1 MLFTVVTVVCW
12 PVRCQHN
19 KTRNIYLLTV
29 LPYPN
34 PIPDLHPSWSGGDDV
49 RPALELAED
58 QINRNS
64 SLLPN
69 HTLHLVHVD
78 GGCQR
83 VTTLVVSFMEKAFQ
97 KERVTG
103 IVGPGCSIST
113 FFLGSLT
120 NETKLSLVNV
130 HGGGSPTLA
139 DRTLY
144 PYMLGTLGSTDNY
157 VEALLYLMREAAW
170 EKVAVLYDDSR
181 VYFTN
186 TKRLLVNMTSVSFLF
201 PVSNISIPLRAIQD
215 QGLRVTFVL
224 CPLYLARQILCLAYN
239 KSMIYGNYQWV
250 FMDRIFDEMIQPIEF
265 VYDRVPYNCSM
276 DNMKDVLKNALLMSY
291 KLTPFNDSG
300 IISNITHDDYLE
312 YYEQYRKRYNSQP
325 PRFNGQKNSSYTR
338 WATYFYDAVWAW
350 ALVLDNLMNQSSS
363 FEIGS
368 EYGNKNQA
376 KKILDQFYQTK
387 FNGMSGEISF
397 DNNTGFVDRP
407 VNIKQVSKSGRLIAV
422 ALVTATETINT
433 GPIFKRIPDAFQNIT
448 VRASKGMGIIFAIIV
463 PIQFSITVTF
473 HILTVLHHKKPSIK
487 AASPKLL
494 HISYIGVYIVAT
506 GLFIQILFTAAQM
519 TQDVRPYICQ
529 MLWGWCFP
537 VGFIL
542 SFVPVA
548 MRTWRIYRI
557 FKHYLNPGPFISNRV
572 LIGGTMLALLLILI
586 LSVIWTIIDPFTLET
601 QEKFILYDHDS
612 DIITRQIT
620 HQCNCKYYFYWLA
633 IIMSYVLSILILVS
647 IFSLLTG
654 NIPNKTF
661 TTDSLRVFC
670 YIMTALFVVGFPLFY
685 IFSFTSFHPN
695 YSSTTLYTLIN
706 LMMAAYILCQFLP
719 PLLPIFK
726 SYRNGVIGKL
736 DVYVYKKNPSIQQ

>member
-1 MLFTVVTVVCW
+1 MELYHFVMLFTVVTVVCW

-97 KERVTG
+97 KQRVTG
-103 IVGPGCSIST
+103 IVGPGCSVST

-120 NETKLSLVNV
+120 NEKKLSLVNV

-144 PYMLGTLGSTDNY
+144 QYMLGTLGSTDNY
-157 VEALLYLMREAAW
+157 VEALLYLMHEAAW

-276 DNMKDVLKNALLMSY
+276 DNMKDVLKNTLLMSY

-312 YYEQYRKRYNSQP
+312 YYEQYRKCYNSQP

-572 LIGGTMLALLLILI
+572 LIGG
-586 LSVIWTIIDPFTLET
+586 
-601 QEKFILYDHDS
+601 
-612 DIITRQIT
+612 
-620 HQCNCKYYFYWLA
+620 
-633 IIMSYVLSILILVS
+633 
-647 IFSLLTG
+647 